1 METWA
6 ITLGSIG
13 GALAAVFMY
22 LAKRMDQSKLLK
34 DLETLNERNLAL
46 EEALRKKNVYVS
58 ELEKALIARDTPDE
72 LAKRLSGLFN
82 D

>member
-6 ITLGSIG
+6 ITLGSVG

-22 LAKRMDQSKLLK
+22 LSKRMDQAKLLK
-34 DLETLNERNLAL
+34 DLEALNERNLAL

-58 ELEKALIARDTPDE
+58 ELEKTLIARDTPDE